1 MLMSFEPFVDA
12 EITYRRE
19 RVIADFPHR
28 DRRDRRDHR
37 RLGRMLR
44 GIPQWRS
51 RHQVGTTHGAGRQS
65 ATGVTHAA

>member
-1 MLMSFEPFVDA
+1 MLTSFEPFVDA

-28 DRRDRRDHR
+28 DHR
-37 RLGRMLR
+37 PHRHIGRMLR

-51 RHQVGTTHGAGRQS
+51 RHHGQTTQIAGRRS
-65 ATGVTHAA
+65 ATGITHAA

>member
-28 DRRDRRDHR
+28 DHR
-37 RLGRMLR
+37 SHRHLGRKLR
-44 GIPQWRS
+44 GVLQGRS
-51 RHQVGTTHGAGRQS
+51 RHHGGTTQGVGRRS
-65 ATGVTHAA
+65 AAGVTRAA

>member
-28 DRRDRRDHR
+28 DHRPRRHI
-37 RLGRMLR
+37 GRMLR
-44 GIPQWRS
+44 GIPQWWS
-51 RHQVGTTHGAGRQS
+51 RHHGGTSHGAGRRS